1 MPRDAIELEIF
12 KSLYHSIA
20 EEMGATLRR
29 TAFSPNIKERRDYS
43 CAVFDDEGAVIAMG
57 DHMPVHLG
65 SMPMSVRAAIAA
77 CEMEWGDV
85 VMLND
90 PFCGGTHLPDIT
102 LVAPV
107 YVDRPGVRTGR
118 RVARGHTS
126 RVAGELRRRQA
137 DFYVAS
143 RAHHADVGG
152 TYPGSMGL
160 CREIY
165 QEGLRIPPVRLVRAG
180 VRDPDV
186 LALLLNNV
194 RTPEEREGDLGA
206 QIAAC
211 HTGAERLQEVCARYG
226 VEKAK
231 VVARDLLEYS
241 EELMRAFLRQVPE
254 GVYAAEDFLDGDG
267 MSDKPVKIAVAVTI
281 REAVRGR
288 VRRRDVG
295 ATKRGRE
302 RPRHM
307 VTVDFTGSDPQ
318 VEGSVN
324 AVAAITYSAC
334 FYVFR
339 CLLAEDVPATAGLM
353 RPIEVIAPEGTIVN
367 ARPPA
372 AVAGGNV
379 ETSQRIVDV
388 LLRALA
394 QAIPE
399 RIPAAA
405 AGTMNN
411 LTIGGIDRRAKE
423 SPHASKKAREL
434 GHPAGKSGL
443 EEKAAGMG
451 DALAYDAF
459 AYYETIAGG
468 MGARWSKHGISG
480 VHTHM
485 TNSLNTPA
493 EALEYAYP
501 LRVVRYS
508 LRPQSGGAGKFRG
521 GDGIVRE
528 IEVLTDC
535 DVTLLAERRA
545 RGPWGLAGGA
555 DGAPGKAFIIRL
567 DGSIEP
573 MGGKFSTRLRAGERI
588 RIESPGG
595 GGWGKAT
602 DL

>member
-1 MPRDAIELEIF
+1 LVVSRLPKPLSPGPYPLFPASSKLRLMRRDPVELEIF
-12 KSLYHSIA
+12 KNLYHSIA
-20 EEMGATLRR
+20 EEMGAALRR

-43 CAVFDDEGAVIAMG
+43 CAVFDSAGEVIAMG

-77 CEMEWGDV
+77 GAMAPGDV

-90 PFCGGTHLPDIT
+90 PFRGGTHLPDIT

-107 YVDRPGVRTGR
+107 QVWRGGPPPRKAGNRP
-118 RVARGHTS
+118 
-126 RVAGELRRRQA
+126 

-152 TYPGSMGL
+152 AYPGSMGL

-165 QEGLRIPPVRLVRAG
+165 QEGFRIPPVRIMRAG
-180 VRDPDV
+180 EMQADV

-206 QIAAC
+206 QLAAC
-211 HTGAERLQEVCARYG
+211 HTGAERLREVCRRYG
-226 VEKAK
+226 AGRAK
-231 VVARDLLEYS
+231 RAAEELLDYS
-241 EELMRAFLRQVPE
+241 EELMRAFLLRVPP
-254 GVYAAEDFLDGDG
+254 GAYRAEDFLDNDG
-267 MSDKPVKIAVAVTI
+267 FSDQPVKIVVTVTFA
-281 REAVRGR
+281 REQGTRGR
-288 VRRRDVG
+288 G
-295 ATKRGRE
+295 
-302 RPRHM
+302 RPRHI

-318 VEGSVN
+318 VQGSVN
-324 AVAAITYSAC
+324 AVEAIAFSAC

-339 CLLAEDVPATAGLM
+339 CLLADDVPATAGLM
-353 RPIEVIAPEGTIVN
+353 RPIQVIAPQGTIVN
-367 ARPPA
+367 AQPPA

-394 QAIPE
+394 QAIPD

-405 AGTMNN
+405 SGTMNN
-411 LTIGGIDRRAKE
+411 LTIGGIDPRT
-423 SPHASKKAREL
+423 
-434 GHPAGKSGL
+434 GKP
-443 EEKAAGMG
+443 
-451 DALAYDAF
+451 F

-468 MGARWSKHGISG
+468 MGARPGKPGVSG

-501 LRVVRYS
+501 LRVRRYS
-508 LRPQSGGAGKFRG
+508 LRHESGGAGKYRG

-535 DVTLLAERRA
+535 EVTLLSERRTIS
-545 RGPWGLAGGA
+545 PWGLNGGSDA
-555 DGAPGKAFIIRL
+555 ASGQTNVIRNN
-567 DGSIEP
+567 GSVETMP
-573 MGGKFSTRLRAGERI
+573 GKFSTRLRKGERI
-588 RIESPGG
+588 IIESPGG
-595 GGWGKAT
+595 GGWGS
-602 DL
+602 

>member
-1 MPRDAIELEIF
+1 MRRDPIELEIF
-12 KSLYHSIA
+12 KNLYHSIA
-20 EEMGATLRR
+20 EEMGAALCR

-43 CAVFDDEGAVIAMG
+43 CAVFDGAGEVIAMG

-65 SMPMSVRAAIAA
+65 SMPMSVQAAIGA
-77 CEMEWGDV
+77 CEMRPGDV

-90 PFCGGTHLPDIT
+90 PFRGGTHLPDIT

-107 YVDRPGVRTGR
+107 FVKP
-118 RVARGHTS
+118 
-126 RVAGELRRRQA
+126 RRRMGYISP

-152 TYPGSMGL
+152 AYAGSMGL

-165 QEGLRIPPVRLVRAG
+165 QEGFRIPPVRIVRAG
-180 VRDPDV
+180 VMERDV

-211 HTGAERLQEVCARYG
+211 HTGAERLREVCARYG
-226 VEKAK
+226 IDRAQRAAGE
-231 VVARDLLEYS
+231 LLRYS
-241 EELMRAFLRQVPE
+241 EELMRAFLLRVPP
-254 GVYAAEDFLDGDG
+254 GTYRAEDFLDNDG
-267 MSDKPVKIAVAVTI
+267 ITDKPVKIAVEVN
-281 REAVRGR
+281 VRSSR
-288 VRRRDVG
+288 QSP
-295 ATKRGRE
+295 GRE
-302 RPRHM
+302 PARSLSKGRPRHI
-307 VTVDFTGSDPQ
+307 VTVDFAGSDPQ

-334 FYVFR
+334 LYVFR
-339 CLLAEDVPATAGLM
+339 CLLADNVPATAGLM
-353 RPIEVIAPEGTIVN
+353 RPIQVIAPEGTVVN

-394 QAIPE
+394 LAIPD

-405 AGTMNN
+405 SGTMNN
-411 LTIGGIDRRAKE
+411 LTIGGID
-423 SPHASKKAREL
+423 PQT
-434 GHPAGKSGL
+434 GQP
-443 EEKAAGMG
+443 
-451 DALAYDAF
+451 F

-468 MGARWSKHGISG
+468 MGARPGKPGVSG
-480 VHTHM
+480 VHTHL

-501 LRVVRYS
+501 LRVRRYS
-508 LRPQSGGAGKFRG
+508 LRPGSGGAGKHRG
-521 GDGIVRE
+521 GEGIIRE

-535 DVTLLAERRA
+535 EVTLLADRRT
-545 RGPWGLAGGA
+545 RGPWGLAGGEA
-555 DGAPGKAFIIRL
+555 GAPGKTSVVRTS
-567 DGSIEP
+567 GSIEEMP
-573 MGGKFSTRLRAGERI
+573 GKFSTRLRKGERI

-595 GGWGKAT
+595 GGWGAH
-602 DL
+602 

>member
-1 MPRDAIELEIF
+1 MLAKHRPICCASSVLNTRYCGSVNTVSIELCTEAEEFSPSASSQPSALAMKADDSGTLRLMRRDPIELEIF
-12 KSLYHSIA
+12 KNFYHSIA
-20 EEMGATLRR
+20 EEMGAALRR

-43 CAVFDDEGAVIAMG
+43 CAVFDGAGEVIAMG

-65 SMPMSVRAAIAA
+65 SMPMSVRAAIGA
-77 CEMEWGDV
+77 CEMAPGDV

-90 PFCGGTHLPDIT
+90 PFRGGTHLPDIT

-107 YVDRPGVRTGR
+107 YVKPYVKP
-118 RVARGHTS
+118 
-126 RVAGELRRRQA
+126 RRRA
-137 DFYVAS
+137 RTASPDFYVAS

-152 TYPGSMGL
+152 AYAGSMGL

-165 QEGLRIPPVRLVRAG
+165 QEGFRIPPVRIMRAG
-180 VRDPDV
+180 VMERDV

-211 HTGAERLQEVCARYG
+211 HTGAERLREICSRYG
-226 VEKAK
+226 IDRAQRA
-231 VVARDLLEYS
+231 ARNLLRYS
-241 EELMRAFLRQVPE
+241 EELMRAFLLRVPV
-254 GVYAAEDFLDGDG
+254 GTYRAEDFLDDDG
-267 MSDKPVKIAVAVTI
+267 ISSTPIKIAVTVKVT
-281 REAVRGR
+281 GR
-288 VRRRDVG
+288 DSGPV
-295 ATKRGRE
+295 
-302 RPRHM
+302 

-324 AVAAITYSAC
+324 AVEAITYSAC

-339 CLLAEDVPATAGLM
+339 CLLADDVPATAGLM
-353 RPIEVIAPEGTIVN
+353 RPIRVIAPEGSVVN

-394 QAIPE
+394 QAIPD

-405 AGTMNN
+405 SGTMNN
-411 LTIGGIDRRAKE
+411 LTIGGIDPRTAQ
-423 SPHASKKAREL
+423 P
-434 GHPAGKSGL
+434 
-443 EEKAAGMG
+443 
-451 DALAYDAF
+451 F

-468 MGARWSKHGISG
+468 MGARPGKSGVSG

-493 EALEYAYP
+493 EALEYGYP
-501 LRVVRYS
+501 LRVRRYA
-508 LRPQSGGAGKFRG
+508 LRSGIGGKGAHRG
-521 GDGIVRE
+521 GDGIIRE

-535 DVTLLAERRA
+535 EVTLLADRRT
-545 RGPWGLAGGA
+545 RGPWGLAGGEA
-555 DGAPGKAFIIRL
+555 GAPGTARVIRN
-567 DGSIEP
+567 GGAVEEMP
-573 MGGKFSTRLRAGERI
+573 GKFSTRLRKGERI

-595 GGWGKAT
+595 GGWGRA
-602 DL
+602 DLK

>member
-1 MPRDAIELEIF
+1 MRRDPIELEIF
-12 KSLYHSIA
+12 KNLYHSIA
-20 EEMGATLRR
+20 EEMGAALRR

-43 CAVFDDEGAVIAMG
+43 CAVFDGSGEVIAMG

-65 SMPMSVRAAIAA
+65 SMPMSVRAAIDAGP
-77 CEMEWGDV
+77 MEPGDV

-90 PFCGGTHLPDIT
+90 PFRGGTHLPDIT

-107 YVDRPGVRTGR
+107 YMESRRLRGRVGRT
-118 RVARGHTS
+118 S
-126 RVAGELRRRQA
+126 P

-152 TYPGSMGL
+152 AYPGSMGL

-165 QEGLRIPPVRLVRAG
+165 QEGVRIPPVKLMRRGAMNT
-180 VRDPDV
+180 DV

-211 HTGAERLQEVCARYG
+211 HTGAERLREVCSRYG
-226 VEKAK
+226 VEQ
-231 VVARDLLEYS
+231 ARRAAADLLDYS
-241 EELMRAFLRQVPE
+241 EELMRAFLQRVPVGE
-254 GVYAAEDFLDGDG
+254 YRAEDFLDGDG
-267 MSDKPVKIAVAVTI
+267 ISEHPVKIAVTLNVWDLVSDPVA
-281 REAVRGR
+281 
-288 VRRRDVG
+288 RRRR
-295 ATKRGRE
+295 AALPMITI
-302 RPRHM
+302 
-307 VTVDFTGSDPQ
+307 DFTGSDPQ

-339 CLLAEDVPATAGLM
+339 CLLADDVPAAAGLM
-353 RPIEVIAPEGTIVN
+353 RPIHVIAPEGTIVN

-379 ETSQRIVDV
+379 ETSQRIVDT

-394 QAIPE
+394 QAIPD

-405 AGTMNN
+405 SGTMNN
-411 LTIGGIDRRAKE
+411 LTIGGMDPRTGE
-423 SPHASKKAREL
+423 P
-434 GHPAGKSGL
+434 
-443 EEKAAGMG
+443 
-451 DALAYDAF
+451 F

-468 MGARWSKHGISG
+468 MGARPGKSG
-480 VHTHM
+480 VSAVHTHM

-501 LRVVRYS
+501 LRVRQYSVR
-508 LRPQSGGAGKFRG
+508 PESGGEGRFRG

-535 DVTLLAERRA
+535 EVTLLADRRS

-555 DGAPGKAFIIRL
+555 DGTPGKTFITRH
-567 DGSIEP
+567 DGSVQTMP
-573 MGGKFSTRLRAGERI
+573 AKFSTRLRKGERI
-588 RIESPGG
+588 AIETPGG
-595 GGWGKAT
+595 GSWGHT
-602 DL
+602 

>member
-1 MPRDAIELEIF
+1 MRRDPVELEIF
-12 KSLYHSIA
+12 KNLYHSIA
-20 EEMGATLRR
+20 EEMGAALRR

-43 CAVFDDEGAVIAMG
+43 CAVFDGAGEVIAMG

-65 SMPMSVRAAIAA
+65 SMPMSVRAAIDAGP
-77 CEMEWGDV
+77 MEPGDI

-90 PFCGGTHLPDIT
+90 PFRGGTHLPDIT
-102 LVAPV
+102 LAAPV
-107 YVDRPGVRTGR
+107 YVGTRG
-118 RVARGHTS
+118 RVAPAHTS
-126 RVAGELRRRQA
+126 RC

-152 TYPGSMGL
+152 AYAGSMGL

-165 QEGLRIPPVRLVRAG
+165 QEGVRIPPVKLMRAG
-180 VRDPDV
+180 GMDDDV
-186 LALLLNNV
+186 LAMLLNNV

-211 HTGAERLQEVCARYG
+211 HTGTARLGEVCARYG
-226 VEKAK
+226 VER
-231 VVARDLLEYS
+231 ARRAAGELLDYS
-241 EELMRAFLRQVPE
+241 EELMRAFLQRVPG
-254 GVYAAEDFLDGDG
+254 GVYRAEDFLDGDG
-267 MSDKPVKIAVAVTI
+267 IDDRPIRIAVAVTV
-281 REAVRGR
+281 RGERGTRQQGAVATASGDVRAAKRGR
-288 VRRRDVG
+288 VAR
-295 ATKRGRE
+295 AHT
-302 RPRHM
+302 

-324 AVAAITYSAC
+324 AVAAITFSAC

-339 CLLAEDVPATAGLM
+339 SLLAEDVPAAAGLM
-353 RPIEVIAPEGTIVN
+353 RPIRVIAPEGTIVN

-394 QAIPE
+394 RAIPD

-405 AGTMNN
+405 SGTMNN
-411 LTIGGIDRRAKE
+411 LTIGGMHFRNEDPRM
-423 SPHASKKAREL
+423 RE
-434 GHPAGKSGL
+434 P
-443 EEKAAGMG
+443 
-451 DALAYDAF
+451 F

-468 MGARWSKHGISG
+468 MGARPGKAGVSG

-501 LRVVRYS
+501 LRVRRYS
-508 LRPQSGGAGKFRG
+508 LRPESGGDGKFRG

-535 DVTLLAERRA
+535 EVTLLADRRS

-555 DGAPGKAFIIRL
+555 DGAPGKTFITRQ
-567 DGSIEP
+567 DGSVETMP
-573 MGGKFSTRLRAGERI
+573 GKFSTRLRKGERI

-595 GGWGKAT
+595 GGWGASRPRQS
-602 DL
+602 